1 VLVAFLLPVVLQAR
15 TTRTNSDS
23 ARPKDLI
30 VGTLSVIADCRLPI
44 LDCRLD
50 QTAAAY
56 VLDPKSWLLIRAGF
70 APPKCNGFFAG
81 HLL

>member
-1 VLVAFLLPVVLQAR
+1 MVVEFLLPVVLQAR
-15 TTRTNSDS
+15 MTRAKSDS

-44 LDCRLD
+44 LDCPLD

-56 VLDPKSWLLIRAGF
+56 VLIQKAGY
-70 APPKCNGFFAG
+70 
-81 HLL
+81 